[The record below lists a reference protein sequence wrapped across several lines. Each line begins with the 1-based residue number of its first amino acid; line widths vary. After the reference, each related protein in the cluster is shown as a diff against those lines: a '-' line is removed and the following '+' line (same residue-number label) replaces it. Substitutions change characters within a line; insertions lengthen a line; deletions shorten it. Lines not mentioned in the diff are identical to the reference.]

1 MFDIEDQEQYD
12 QITQKL
18 RLTVAWAGLGF
29 LAISG
34 FKYWQIRTSNTNAML
49 GFTVILWSYMPAF
62 IYHRYHTTKQT
73 RFLRQISEKY
83 SERMDDETL
92 N

>member
-1 MFDIEDQEQYD
+1 
-12 QITQKL
+12 
-18 RLTVAWAGLGF
+18 
-29 LAISG
+29 
-34 FKYWQIRTSNTNAML
+34 ML

-83 SERMDDETL
+83 RERMSDETL
-92 N
+92 T